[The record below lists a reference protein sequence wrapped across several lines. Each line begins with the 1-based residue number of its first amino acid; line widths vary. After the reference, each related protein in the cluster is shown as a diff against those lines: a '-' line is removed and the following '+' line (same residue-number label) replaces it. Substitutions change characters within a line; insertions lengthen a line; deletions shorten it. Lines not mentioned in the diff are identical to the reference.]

1 MPPYSR
7 NHLFNMRI
15 IANAVY
21 SYIFCIL
28 FLQYTNSVI
37 KYYSGDKMMLNDVL
51 KANKSFV
58 KEFEPEKLSHI
69 PQKKLAIVTCM
80 DTRLTGF
87 LEPAMGIK
95 RGDAK
100 IIKNAGNAAVDRD
113 VIRSVAAAIYA
124 LGAEEVMVVGHYD
137 CGMANVDPEKLITAM
152 KERGVDEET
161 LSQVDLK
168 EWIGAIDSEEGNV
181 LQVVKKIK
189 ESPFIP
195 DDVPVHGLI
204 IDLYDGKL
212 KVLVKDEIS

>member
-1 MPPYSR
+1 
-7 NHLFNMRI
+7 
-15 IANAVY
+15 
-21 SYIFCIL
+21 
-28 FLQYTNSVI
+28 
-37 KYYSGDKMMLNDVL
+37 MMLKEVL
-51 KANKSFV
+51 EANENFV
-58 KEFEPEKLSHI
+58 KDFEPKKMSHM

-87 LEPAMGIK
+87 LEPAMGIE

-137 CGMANVDPEKLITAM
+137 CGMANVDPEKLIDAM
-152 KERGVDEET
+152 KARGVDEKT
-161 LSQVDLK
+161 LSEVDIK
-168 EWIGAIDSEEGNV
+168 EWIGAINGEEENV
-181 LQVVKKIK
+181 LNVVEKIK

-195 DDVPVHGLI
+195 DDVPIHGLI

-212 KVLVKDEIS
+212 KVLAEDK